1 MNHYLIKAVLNIIKE
16 EMERVY
22 WNKHQKEMNSPF
34 LNTGQYYDD
43 GIFVVRSYDW
53 ESNDLPNFQ
62 YDKLK
67 CWWYKHF
74 KRGLYWEYDGQRDVL
89 PPSDYLE
96 RMLEVCIYSMNKSIN

>member
-1 MNHYLIKAVLNIIKE
+1 MEDHLLTAVLGEIKA
-16 EMERVY
+16 EMDRIY
-22 WNKHQKEMNSPF
+22 WNKHHKEMNSPF

-67 CWWYKHF
+67 CWWYKHY
-74 KRGLYWEYDGQRDVL
+74 KRGLYWEYNGQRDVL
-89 PPSDYLE
+89 PPSEFLE
-96 RMLEVCIYSMNKSIN
+96 KMIEHCIRSINENIS